1 MKHLLNIFV
10 KLLCIGIFAISC
22 TEELPIGNVEHE
34 DGPSAG
40 PVQIIIGQ
48 ITATSITFSG
58 FLDMAEADKEL
69 SEITVCYSDPNSF
82 IDMDEQ
88 MVSTTDFD
96 DNGFFRIVLADLKFN
111 TEYKYRVIVK
121 AGEEI
126 YSDEEK
132 TFTTNNVTLDDIS
145 VVTQGTSAQLSGTVT
160 GLSSADVSQISVG
173 VLYGLYKD
181 EIRIG
186 EGVQVFAALDKDN
199 TVSLTL
205 SSLNIESTYYYCSFV
220 KQGDEYVYGDIKEF
234 RINLNMDSVSD
245 LSSPLSANCYIV
257 SHSDLYRFK
266 TVKGNSDESVGE
278 VAAASVLWETFGT
291 SDAPK
296 PCDLIKSLCY
306 QDGYIAFQTADTF
319 KEGNAVIAAK
329 DADGAILWSW
339 HIWFTDQPEE
349 QVYFNNAGTMM
360 DRNLGATS
368 AAPGDAGALG
378 LLYQWGRKDP
388 FLGSSSV
395 SSSKTAASTITW
407 PSYAYAATIEYATA
421 NPTTFIA
428 GNSDNY
434 DWCVSDSSSID
445 NTRWTTSDAAKSI
458 YDPCPA
464 GWRVPDGGY
473 DGVWKNAWGISKYA
487 VDDASLFD
495 STNMGMNFF
504 GVFGSDTS
512 IWYPSSGYLNPNYG
526 WLQFVGF
533 FSLCWS
539 ASPGSIYA
547 YRSSYNAF
555 NFYFTDYG
563 YICHSYDDNRSCGCS
578 VRCVQE

>member
-220 KQGDEYVYGDIKEF
+220 KQGDEYVYGDIK
-234 RINLNMDSVSD
+234 
-245 LSSPLSANCYIV
+245 SS
-257 SHSDLYRFK
+257 
-266 TVKGNSDESVGE
+266 E
-278 VAAASVLWETFGT
+278 
-291 SDAPK
+291 
-296 PCDLIKSLCY
+296 
-306 QDGYIAFQTADTF
+306 
-319 KEGNAVIAAK
+319 
-329 DADGAILWSW
+329 
-339 HIWFTDQPEE
+339 
-349 QVYFNNAGTMM
+349 
-360 DRNLGATS
+360 
-368 AAPGDAGALG
+368 
-378 LLYQWGRKDP
+378 
-388 FLGSSSV
+388 
-395 SSSKTAASTITW
+395 
-407 PSYAYAATIEYATA
+407 
-421 NPTTFIA
+421 
-428 GNSDNY
+428 
-434 DWCVSDSSSID
+434 
-445 NTRWTTSDAAKSI
+445 
-458 YDPCPA
+458 
-464 GWRVPDGGY
+464 
-473 DGVWKNAWGISKYA
+473 
-487 VDDASLFD
+487 
-495 STNMGMNFF
+495 
-504 GVFGSDTS
+504 
-512 IWYPSSGYLNPNYG
+512 
-526 WLQFVGF
+526 
-533 FSLCWS
+533 
-539 ASPGSIYA
+539 
-547 YRSSYNAF
+547 
-555 NFYFTDYG
+555 
-563 YICHSYDDNRSCGCS
+563 
-578 VRCVQE
+578 

>member
-88 MVSTTDFD
+88 IVSTTDFD

-121 AGEEI
+121 AGEDI

-395 SSSKTAASTITW
+395 SSSMTAASTITW
-407 PSYAYAATIEYATA
+407 PSYAYSATIEYATA

-434 DWCVSDSSSID
+434 DWCVSNSSSID
-445 NTRWTTSDAAKSI
+445 NTR
-458 YDPCPA
+458 
-464 GWRVPDGGY
+464 
-473 DGVWKNAWGISKYA
+473 
-487 VDDASLFD
+487 
-495 STNMGMNFF
+495 
-504 GVFGSDTS
+504 
-512 IWYPSSGYLNPNYG
+512 
-526 WLQFVGF
+526 
-533 FSLCWS
+533 
-539 ASPGSIYA
+539 
-547 YRSSYNAF
+547 
-555 NFYFTDYG
+555 
-563 YICHSYDDNRSCGCS
+563 
-578 VRCVQE
+578 